1 LADESSLLQALAGVS
16 TVVCALGALETEI
29 INPLAPYT
37 VDGKYT
43 QNLIRA
49 AAAAPSV
56 KHFVLVTSLGT
67 AKWGWPAGVL
77 NLFWGVLK
85 WKRASEVALQDSG
98 LPYTIVRPGG
108 MERPTDEY
116 ELTHN
121 VKLCKEDTTFGG
133 QVSLCLTSDHALL
146 LCFIY
151 EGIATI

>member
-1 LADESSLLQALAGVS
+1 
-16 TVVCALGALETEI
+16 VCALGALETEI

-56 KHFVLVTSLGT
+56 KHFVLITSLGT

-85 WKRASEVALQDSG
+85 WKRASEVALQESG

-133 QVSLCLTSDHALL
+133 QVSLCFCTVTALIML
-146 LCFIY
+146 
-151 EGIATI
+151 